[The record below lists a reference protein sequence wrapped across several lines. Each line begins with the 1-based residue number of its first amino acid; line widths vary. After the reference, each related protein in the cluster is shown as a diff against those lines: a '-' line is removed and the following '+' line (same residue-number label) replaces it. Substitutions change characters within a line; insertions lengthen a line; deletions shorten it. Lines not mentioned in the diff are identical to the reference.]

1 MLKKRYLIL
10 FLTAAVAGALLF
22 GWGYHHGATSVEIR
36 DSVIVR
42 YRPGRV
48 VRDTIREPYPVIVR
62 EPPDTICIPADTA
75 AILADYLRERDYPL
89 DFSTDST
96 GRFLVTATVGRN
108 RLLSAEATIEPLIR
122 EVIDYRTVIRDVR
135 QVPRWRI
142 DLDAGVNLR
151 NQWAGVSA
159 TRNFGWFSLSGTAGY
174 DPFRREPVL
183 EIRGKVAIWQSFTKK

>member
-1 MLKKRYLIL
+1 M
-10 FLTAAVAGALLF
+10 
-22 GWGYHHGATSVEIR
+22 
-36 DSVIVR
+36 
-42 YRPGRV
+42 
-48 VRDTIREPYPVIVR
+48 R

-151 NQWAGVSA
+151 NHGPGLRN
-159 TRNFGWFSLSGTAGY
+159 RNFGWFSLSGTPGY
-174 DPFRREPVL
+174 DPLPPRTCP
-183 EIRGKVAIWQSFTKK
+183 